1 MTKGLFITFEGGEGA
16 GKSTQLRRLGDALK
30 QAGIDVVRTREPG
43 GSPAAE
49 EIRTMLVSGESQ
61 RWAPETEL
69 LLYCA
74 ARVEHVAS
82 VVNPALARGAWVVC
96 DRFQDSTVA
105 YQGYGHGL
113 GTDIVDE
120 LHQILFGVFQ
130 PDLTIIF
137 DLPVE
142 VGLERTQG
150 RVGGEDRY
158 ERMDMEFHERLRH
171 GFLKIAERNS
181 DRCAVLDA
189 AKDEDIVYR
198 DMIACVN
205 ARFNLALD

>member
-1 MTKGLFITFEGGEGA
+1 MAEGLFITFEGVEGA

-49 EIRTMLVSGESQ
+49 EIRTMLVSGEPQ
-61 RWAPETEL
+61 RWSPETEL
-69 LLYCA
+69 LLHCA
-74 ARVEHVAS
+74 ARMEHVAS

-96 DRFQDSTVA
+96 DRFHDSTVA

-113 GTDIVDE
+113 GTVIVDE
-120 LHQILFGVFQ
+120 LHQILFGAFQ

-142 VGLERTQG
+142 VGLERTQD

-171 GFLKIAERNS
+171 GFLNIAERNS
-181 DRCAVLDA
+181 GRCAVLDA
-189 AKDEDIVYR
+189 ARDEDIVYR
-198 DMIACVN
+198 DVITCVN